1 MRIGLLFPGQ
11 GSQFVGM
18 GQELYNK
25 LPTAKRLINTSNE
38 ILGFDLK
45 NIIFNGTDEDLT
57 LTEIAQPAI
66 FVVSAMYFEK
76 FKKMEESFEVAAG
89 HSLGEY
95 SALYAANVISFEDCL
110 RLVRKRGLAMK
121 EQNSLGTMFAIMGV
135 DLEYITNSIG
145 EFNKKVVIANVNSKS
160 QIVISGYK
168 EETIKVAEKLSRI
181 NGSKVKQLN
190 VSSAFHSPLMNDAKK
205 IMEYEID
212 KVCFKKPS
220 SSIIPNVLGYATD
233 DINTIKNSLKEQVT
247 GQVKWFDTIICMKDF
262 GIEKLYEVG
271 PGEVLKK
278 LNKTIIFR
286 PKCESL

>member
-247 GQVKWFDTIICMKDF
+247 GQVKWFDTILYMKKI
-262 GIEKLYEVG
+262 GIKKIYEVG

-278 LNKTIIFR
+278 LNKTITFR
-286 PKCESL
+286 PKCDSI